1 MAPRISRTRRPIL
14 CAVLDGASLGATP
27 ERFAKRLFSAGV
39 DWIQLR
45 DRELESDALHSLA
58 AALTSAARSIRE
70 GRANAAGEDE
80 AIDAPR
86 VLINRRVDI
95 ALATGADGV
104 HLGFDA
110 VDATSARKLLGRGAL
125 IGASFHSIAEVERAT
140 SISGGVDLSYAHLA
154 PIWDPNSKAA
164 TRPPLGPE
172 ALRRAAAC
180 DLPLLAQGGLDE
192 DRSALA
198 IRCGAAGIAVTGQ
211 LSQAQDPTASAAK
224 LRQSLDQDSF
234 PEGDTFRNQN
244 RPTGDTG
251 PMP

>member
-1 MAPRISRTRRPIL
+1 MAPRISRKRRPIL

-27 ERFAKRLFSAGV
+27 ERFARRLFSAGV

-45 DRELESDALHSLA
+45 DRELESDALHRVA

-70 GRANAAGEDE
+70 GRAKAAGQDE

-110 VDATSARKLLGRGAL
+110 VDATSARMLLGRRAL

-140 SISGGVDLSYAHLA
+140 STSPGSDLSYAHLA

-172 ALRRAAAC
+172 ALRRAAAF
-180 DLPLLAQGGLDE
+180 DLPLLAQGGVDAQ
-192 DRSALA
+192 RAALA
-198 IRCGAAGIAVTGQ
+198 IRCGAAGIAVTGP
-211 LSQAQDPTASAAK
+211 LSRAQDPTAVAAE
-224 LRQSLDQDSF
+224 LRQGLDQHSS
-234 PEGDTFRNQN
+234 PVGKPSRNQG
-244 RPTGDTG
+244 RPAGDTG